1 MDKECV
7 SLAGLEKDSVQV
19 DLTNVV
25 QDYRG
30 DCQSTELEQTT
41 QVKNKKCSDRSME
54 MQFPTF

>member
-41 QVKNKKCSDRSME
+41 QVKNK
-54 MQFPTF
+54 